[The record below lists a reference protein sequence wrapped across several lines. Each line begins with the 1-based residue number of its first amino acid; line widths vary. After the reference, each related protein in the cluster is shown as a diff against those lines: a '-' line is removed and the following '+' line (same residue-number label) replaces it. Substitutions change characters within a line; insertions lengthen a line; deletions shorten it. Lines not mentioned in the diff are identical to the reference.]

1 MTVIVVGAGIAGL
14 ICARELA
21 RGGRAVVLLE
31 REPVPGG
38 RVRTDIVDGCTIDR
52 GFQVL
57 FTAYPVLGAALDM
70 DALSLRA
77 FRPAARLTGDPTL
90 ASAPLFG
97 DAIAAP
103 SLLADTVL
111 AGGIP
116 LTDKL
121 RLLALRWLATSL
133 SVEACFA
140 DPYQHQ
146 STRDFLLARGLAP
159 STVQRFFAPFYGG
172 IMLDRALATSASIFL
187 FTFKML
193 ASGQTAVPARGIGAI
208 PAQLAAG
215 LPPGTLR
222 TGVTVRALDIAD
234 GRVRGV
240 VLDSGETIAA
250 RDVVLA
256 TDPPASARLAATA
269 GAAIAMPVGALG
281 ATTVWF
287 RSTAAEAPLPG
298 TALWLNADPA
308 AVITHAITLT
318 EVAPE
323 YAPRGTHLVE
333 ATAVGHAAML
343 DDAALEANARSA
355 IAVMRGRVPPPLER
369 VAITRVPYAQYP
381 QLPGFRDRRPSI
393 ATTIPGLWMSG
404 ELLHSSSL
412 DGAARGGRDTARAML
427 ACPDAGPSA
436 GPR

>member
-14 ICARELA
+14 LCARELE
-21 RGGRAVVLLE
+21 RGGQTVMLLE
-31 REPVPGG
+31 RESVVGG
-38 RVRTDIVDGCTIDR
+38 RVRTDVVDGCTIDR

-57 FTAYPVLGAALDM
+57 FTAYPVLGAALDLS
-70 DALSLRA
+70 ALSLRP

-90 ASAPLFG
+90 GSAPLFG
-97 DAIAAP
+97 DAIAEP
-103 SLLADTVL
+103 SLFADTVL

-133 SVEACFA
+133 SVEECFG

-215 LPPGTLR
+215 LAPGTLR
-222 TGVTVRALDIAD
+222 TGVAVRALDVAD

-240 VLDSGETIAA
+240 VLDSGETIAGT
-250 RDVVLA
+250 DVVLA

-269 GAAIAMPVGALG
+269 GVAIAIPAGALG
-281 ATTVWF
+281 ATTVYF
-287 RSTAAEAPLPG
+287 RSTAAEPPLAG
-298 TALWLNADPA
+298 TALWLNADPN

-333 ATAVGHAAML
+333 ATAVGPAA
-343 DDAALEANARSA
+343 DQDEAALEAHARAA
-355 IAVMRGRVPPPLER
+355 IAVMRGGESPTLER
-369 VAITRVPYAQYP
+369 VAIVRVPYAQYP
-381 QLPGFRDRRPSI
+381 QRPGFRDRRPSI
-393 ATTIPGLWMSG
+393 ATTLPGLWMSG

-427 ACPDAGPSA
+427 SRSTAARRPGS
-436 GPR
+436 